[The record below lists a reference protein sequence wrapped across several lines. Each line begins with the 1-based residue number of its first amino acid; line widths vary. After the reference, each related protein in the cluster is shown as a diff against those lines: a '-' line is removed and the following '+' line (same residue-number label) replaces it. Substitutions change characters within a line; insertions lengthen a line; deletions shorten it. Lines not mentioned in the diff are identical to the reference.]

1 MKSIRHTKILELIK
15 EYSIDKQEDLQA
27 KLKEHG
33 FDVTQATVSR
43 DIRELGIIKSV
54 GSDGV
59 YKYRAVKESS
69 DNGNNGKFSVILRQ
83 AVTKVSAA
91 NNLIVVKTHTG
102 MASAAGAAVDSM
114 ELVDVVGTLAGDD
127 TLLIIATDNET
138 ALKITRL
145 LNDLI

>member
-1 MKSIRHTKILELIK
+1 MKHTRHSKILELIRIHN
-15 EYSIDKQEDLQA
+15 IDTQEDLQD
-27 KLKEHG
+27 KLKQDG
-33 FDVTQATVSR
+33 FNVTQATVSR

-59 YKYRAVKESS
+59 YKYRAGKEN
-69 DNGNNGKFSVILRQ
+69 DGNSGDGKFSAILRQ
-83 AVTKVSAA
+83 AVTKVSSA

-127 TLLIIATDNET
+127 TLLIIATDNDT
-138 ALKITRL
+138 ALKITRI